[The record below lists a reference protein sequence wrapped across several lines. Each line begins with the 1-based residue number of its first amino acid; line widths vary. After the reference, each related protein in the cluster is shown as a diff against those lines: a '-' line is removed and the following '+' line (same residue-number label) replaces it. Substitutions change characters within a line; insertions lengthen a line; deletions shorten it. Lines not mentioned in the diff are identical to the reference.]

1 MFLAANKSTNEWHF
15 NLKGTKDEWRMVSP
29 RRKHLPNP
37 RHGRSYGKDDGIA
50 TGTQEISQD
59 IFDGCTALLVDQ
71 GLKVGG
77 KLHCN
82 TTTTTNM
89 NIEHFSIRQLRGL
102 SRQMRAIER
111 LDLTYAGVA
120 GNQIIRA
127 LLLECNLNFA
137 SGYVYAVLQGVANE
151 ARRRGLLINPNP
163 HDRSDEYSAAVGNT
177 QLMFPSMVGWEMTKG
192 ILIRHL
198 HDATTYVDQV
208 MRAKCETLKQ
218 NETTV

>member
-1 MFLAANKSTNEWHF
+1 
-15 NLKGTKDEWRMVSP
+15 
-29 RRKHLPNP
+29 
-37 RHGRSYGKDDGIA
+37 
-50 TGTQEISQD
+50 
-59 IFDGCTALLVDQ
+59 
-71 GLKVGG
+71 
-77 KLHCN
+77 
-82 TTTTTNM
+82 M

-163 HDRSDEYSAAVGNT
+163 HDRSDEYSANT

-198 HDATTYVDQV
+198 HNATNYVDQV
-208 MRAKCETLKQ
+208 IGQVRRAKRENLK
-218 NETTV
+218 TK